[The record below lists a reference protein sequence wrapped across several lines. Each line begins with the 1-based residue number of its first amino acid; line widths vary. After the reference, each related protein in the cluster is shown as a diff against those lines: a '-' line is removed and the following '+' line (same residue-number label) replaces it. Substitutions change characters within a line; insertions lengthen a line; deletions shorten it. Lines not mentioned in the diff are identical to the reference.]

1 GQGEWGQRHH
11 QSPDRRHRHPERA
24 RRIAHSQHRN
34 PLNGIVT
41 PTTPGFPRAMVYS
54 NGILVAPRFGLAWD
68 PFGNGKTAIRAG
80 GGFFYNP
87 GADAG
92 TLGNLFFNPPA
103 IYNPTQYYGTVATAA
118 NG

>member
-1 GQGEWGQRHH
+1 
-11 QSPDRRHRHPERA
+11 
-24 RRIAHSQHRN
+24 
-34 PLNGIVT
+34 
-41 PTTPGFPRAMVYS
+41 MVYS

-68 PFGNGKTAIRAG
+68 PFGDGKTDIRAG

-103 IYNPTQYYGTVATAA
+103 IYNPTRYYGTVATAA
-118 NG
+118 NGTGLLSPSNFSRHRPHPFALRLNF